1 MPPPKLQQGFAP
13 VLLNLDSPETSG
25 AVLYSAGAITAA
37 SSCDR
42 TGVVEL
48 TFPWSRLERLHG
60 LPHYQPGEEASP
72 APSRLFLTAL
82 GDEILRVTSGGTDTE
97 TDSPMLELSGD
108 LTVNHLSVETL
119 AHGWRITDAQGRTR
133 AIIDHTPPVLT
144 DWNHTAS
151 QTEPAN
157 RFQLTLLPDG
167 HTEVTFNSTDYFGGW
182 KFDSLPL
189 FQVRQNGKTAHT
201 GFALKADSDEC
212 FSGTGERFAKMDLSG
227 RTLHLQNQD
236 GLGVNNSNT
245 YKNVPF
251 YLSSRAYGLFLH
263 TSNHIKLSLAGVSNR
278 SVVATVNDPALDM
291 FCIGGGTPA
300 RILHN
305 YRRVTG
311 FPALPPLWSYGTW
324 MSRMTYFS
332 ADEVTGIARRLREE
346 NYPCDVL
353 HLDTGWFAKDWI
365 CEWRFNAE
373 KFPDPAGFMSSLK
386 RDGFRVTLWQT
397 PYIGK
402 GNCLLDE
409 ARLKGYLGQAKAE
422 IAAEASGS
430 DFSGQQIGGH
440 IDFSNP
446 EAVAW
451 YKDMLRE
458 LLQMGASAIKTDFG
472 EDISDADY
480 HLPLAKLRNRYA
492 LLYQQA
498 AFEVTKEVTGD
509 SIIWARAGWAGCQRY
524 PLHWGG
530 DAECSWDGLGS
541 SLKGGLHLGLSG
553 FAFWSHD
560 VPGFHG
566 TPNFMHSAP
575 PEDLYLRWTQFG
587 VLSSHLRYHGTS
599 PREPWEFPGVAEVT
613 RQWWRLRYAIIPYL
627 TAQAELICRNGLPM
641 LQALWLRH
649 PEDIAARHID
659 DQYYLGE
666 YMLVAPVISRS
677 GVRDIYL
684 PPSASSGDGAVA
696 WIDLWTGRSFAG
708 GQWLRKVASPLST
721 IPVFI
726 RAGARLPIY
735 PEMVASTADMDPG
748 KVQDLVFDE
757 TYRGLDSSVIAYADP
772 RMINEAKN

>member
-1 MPPPKLQQGFAP
+1 MTSPKLQQGFAA

-37 SSCDR
+37 GRSQS
-42 TGVVEL
+42 GAVEL
-48 TFPWSRLERLHG
+48 TFPWLKRDRLHG
-60 LPHYQPGEEASP
+60 MPGYQPAGDTPP
-72 APSRLFLTAL
+72 APGRLVLTAW
-82 GDEILRVTSGGTDTE
+82 GNAILRVTLGE
-97 TDSPMLELSGD
+97 PEADSPMLELSDD
-108 LTVNHLSVETL
+108 LTINRLTIEVLP
-119 AHGWRITDAQGRTR
+119 HGWRIMDAQGRTR
-133 AIIDHTPPVLT
+133 ARIDQAPPVLT

-151 QTEPAN
+151 QSAPASLF
-157 RFQLTLLPDG
+157 RLTLLPDG
-167 HTEVTFNSTDYFGGW
+167 HTEVPFNSTDYFGGW

-189 FQVRQNGKTAHT
+189 FQVRRNGEADRT

-263 TSNHIKLSLAGVSNR
+263 TSSHLKLSLAGVSNR
-278 SVVATVNDPALDM
+278 AVVAAVDDPGLDL

-300 RILHN
+300 LILHN
-305 YRRVTG
+305 YRRITG

-332 ADEVTGIARRLREE
+332 ADEVTGIARRLRDE
-346 NYPCDVL
+346 NFPCDVL

-365 CEWRFNAE
+365 CEWRFNVD
-373 KFPDPAGFMSSLK
+373 KFPDPACFMSALK

-402 GNCLLDE
+402 GNRLLEE
-409 ARLKGYLGQAKAE
+409 ARLKGYLGKAKAE
-422 IAAEASGS
+422 ASEASGS

-440 IDFSNP
+440 IDFSNV

-451 YKDMLRE
+451 YKGMLRE

-472 EDISDADY
+472 EDIGDADY
-480 HLPLAKLRNRYA
+480 HLPLSKLRNRYA
-492 LLYQQA
+492 LLYQKA

-530 DAECSWDGLGS
+530 DAECSWEGLGS
-541 SLKGGLHLGLSG
+541 TLKGGLHLGLSG

-575 PEDLYLRWTQFG
+575 PEDLYMRWTQFG

-599 PREPWEFPGVAEVT
+599 PREPWEFPGVAEIT
-613 RQWWRLRYAIIPYL
+613 RQWWRLRYALIP
-627 TAQAELICRNGLPM
+627 R
-641 LQALWLRH
+641 
-649 PEDIAARHID
+649 
-659 DQYYLGE
+659 
-666 YMLVAPVISRS
+666 
-677 GVRDIYL
+677 
-684 PPSASSGDGAVA
+684 
-696 WIDLWTGRSFAG
+696 
-708 GQWLRKVASPLST
+708 LS
-721 IPVFI
+721 
-726 RAGARLPIY
+726 
-735 PEMVASTADMDPG
+735 D
-748 KVQDLVFDE
+748 
-757 TYRGLDSSVIAYADP
+757 
-772 RMINEAKN
+772 